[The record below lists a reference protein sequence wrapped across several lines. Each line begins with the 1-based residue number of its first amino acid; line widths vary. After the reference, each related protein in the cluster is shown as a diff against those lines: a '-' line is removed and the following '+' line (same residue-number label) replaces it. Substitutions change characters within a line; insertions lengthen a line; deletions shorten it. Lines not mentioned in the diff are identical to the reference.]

1 MVFTKICK
9 HSSRAFIFA
18 SKSSDHICLASS
30 EHFVNFQLAGISML
44 LVKCGK
50 KRFVPGHIWPTPTK
64 AAFKQHTTSRSLAH
78 ESGSEWTLMRRS
90 TSFLKRKSDNINT
103 PRQEDKIYQTNNSPK
118 NSQNFELSSVSE
130 RESEHASNYKIFS
143 SKNNSGKGPI
153 LQKLNGT
160 IRYPSSQGLSF
171 LLKGR
176 QIPRTRLHVQFLLCQ
191 NMI

>member
-78 ESGSEWTLMRRS
+78 ESGSEWALMRRS

-103 PRQEDKIYQTNNSPK
+103 PRQEDKIYQTNNSPRILK
-118 NSQNFELSSVSE
+118 ISSYQV
-130 RESEHASNYKIFS
+130 Y
-143 SKNNSGKGPI
+143 
-153 LQKLNGT
+153 LNENPSMRAITKFFLVRT
-160 IRYPSSQGLSF
+160 IRA
-171 LLKGR
+171 K
-176 QIPRTRLHVQFLLCQ
+176 VQFCK
-191 NMI
+191 N